1 MNENRRTIVW
11 FIFFYFFSYMI
22 FAFASTKF
30 TPFLSGLGYSAFE
43 RGIMLSSYAI
53 TNIIFQLLFGL
64 LSDKYQTMKKIV
76 LLCVGIYGISTAL
89 LFSSRSAVFSVYLLL
104 VALSGGF

>member
-1 MNENRRTIVW
+1 
-11 FIFFYFFSYMI
+11 MI

>member
-1 MNENRRTIVW
+1 
-11 FIFFYFFSYMI
+11 
-22 FAFASTKF
+22 
-30 TPFLSGLGYSAFE
+30 
-43 RGIMLSSYAI
+43 MLSSYAI